1 MPFYN
6 NYSLSLGIIIP
17 SFCTELLNKKDN
29 PWRRVNFMQD
39 LIVWDFNSR
48 NQNRLVVT
56 ELPKHGIYLDND
68 LIYIKITPLRFN
80 SSNVTLV
87 DLHELAGLLK
97 EAQNCIYQ
105 SLSKKAII
113 KEFYLLYCQDLS
125 ADKYKG
131 TFNSFIVDPDKL
143 LIYLESHNLKIETG
157 RNDYDFL
164 Q

>member
-6 NYSLSLGIIIP
+6 NYALSLGIILP
-17 SFCTELLNKKDN
+17 SFCIKLLNKKGN
-29 PWRRVNFMQD
+29 PWRRSKFMRK
-39 LIVWDFNSR
+39 LIVRNFNSKD
-48 NQNRLVVT
+48 QNNLIVT
-56 ELPKHGIYLDND
+56 EVSKHGIYLDND
-68 LIYIKITPLRFN
+68 LIYLDINTFYFN
-80 SSNVTLV
+80 PYSVTLEY
-87 DLHELAGLLK
+87 LYELIELLK

-113 KEFYLLYCQDLS
+113 KELYLLYCQDLS
-125 ADKYKG
+125 VNKYEQ

-143 LIYLESHNLKIETG
+143 LIYLKLHNLKIEIG

>member
-17 SFCTELLNKKDN
+17 SFCIKLLNKKDN
-29 PWRRVNFMQD
+29 PWRRSKFMRK
-39 LIVWDFNSR
+39 LMVRNFNSKD
-48 NQNRLVVT
+48 QNSLIVT

-68 LIYIKITPLRFN
+68 LIYLDINTFYYNPY
-80 SSNVTLV
+80 SMTLEY
-87 DLHELAGLLK
+87 LYELIELLK

-105 SLSKKAII
+105 SLSKKTII

-125 ADKYKG
+125 GDKYKG

-143 LIYLESHNLKIETG
+143 LIYLKSHNLKIETG